1 MLLKPNELNENGY
14 VLLDS
19 LDHQYLIPFVR
30 QNLKNWTLISLI
42 YTFLN
47 VDLILFTF
55 YWIWKGVNH
64 QGMKFGD
71 CVSYLSFGIIFAFLL
86 ILVHEY
92 IHVLAY
98 KSQGSNRTSYDSNW
112 KKLYF
117 MALAD
122 KFVAN
127 KKEFSIV
134 ALAPFVVI
142 NSILI
147 LGLFLVKG
155 LWCFTILGT
164 LMMSIHPDYHPK
176 MKKISHLHSHG
187 CFYLQTL
194 KV

>member
-1 MLLKPNELNENGY
+1 
-14 VLLDS
+14 
-19 LDHQYLIPFVR
+19 
-30 QNLKNWTLISLI
+30 
-42 YTFLN
+42 
-47 VDLILFTF
+47 
-55 YWIWKGVNH
+55 
-64 QGMKFGD
+64 MKFGD

-98 KSQGSNRTSYDSNW
+98 KSQGANRTSYDSNW

-176 MKKISHLHSHG
+176 MKKDISSFLVWIILSVDTNG
-187 CFYLQTL
+187 VIANWVSMSFSIFSWE
-194 KV
+194 